1 MKLYL
6 DEDISPRVAEFL
18 RKKGTDAVSAH
29 EIQMIGAS
37 DEQQLARA
45 ASEGRAMV
53 TRNRNDFVA
62 LTVRFFQDIRP
73 HCGVLIVPHSLP
85 GHDFSRLA
93 NRLHDYA
100 IEHPDGM
107 QPYTIA
113 FISK

>member
-6 DEDISPRVAEFL
+6 DEDISPNVAEFL

-29 EIQMIGAS
+29 EIRMIGAS
-37 DEQQLARA
+37 DAQQLARA

-62 LTVRFFQDIRP
+62 LTVQCFQDIKP
-73 HCGVLIVPHSLP
+73 HHGVLIVPHSIP
-85 GHDFSRLA
+85 GYDFSRLT
-93 NRLHDYA
+93 NRLHDYVLD
-100 IEHPDGM
+100 HPLGM